1 MFCRSL
7 TVRKITSTTWYWT
20 HDGESWRAGHL
31 IRYWIPFFPGSKILI
46 AKQYSK
52 KKDVPW
58 SIFIIKG
65 VILLNSSTNL
75 ILNCFNRK
83 LTTKQTYN
91 LLRLFRPNTPKK
103 VFLIKQLEQKKKK
116 KTKKEFYADVTSF
129 LILYPFWGFFALKIL
144 KQQFCHNTF
153 YSNFQTLCCCNITPK
168 SEKFNA

>member
-116 KTKKEFYADVTSF
+116 NQKGILCWCNVILNFIPILGVFCPENPKTT
-129 LILYPFWGFFALKIL
+129 ILP
-144 KQQFCHNTF
+144 
-153 YSNFQTLCCCNITPK
+153 
-168 SEKFNA
+168 